1 MARSGPGGP
10 RRAGG
15 FSLLELMLAMS
26 LLALGLLV
34 LAGMQLQAMRGG
46 SSSRRASEAAAIAQV
61 RMESLQ
67 RVEALKQTH
76 PDYEANVDKW
86 MKYLD
91 LYMSQDIYRFIHKH
105 IREDTSRWEQRVARG
120 YYYNYVKA
128 VVDLFSAFLF
138 HAPIDRDPSDDV
150 DLFKEIY
157 KNSDLAG
164 TMWNVFLQN
173 ACTFAQVEGH
183 VGILVDA
190 PQSPPGGFASEEERK
205 AANARPYL
213 VMFHAHQIVDWEID
227 RYGNFQWVKLKV
239 FRPMDREWTTS
250 SSRKSDFYQ
259 IWTKETW
266 EEWEVTKAEGEEQA
280 IPRGGGTHGLGQVPL
295 VIVRVDKHPTH
306 TWFGQSSVK
315 DIADINIAILN
326 WASLGDEEIFERCLN
341 ILAMERGEGD
351 APTELSHANVLEY
364 EPGTNTPAYLSP
376 GDTPLKL
383 ISEWIEK
390 GSNEIRRLAKLN
402 ISTGL
407 GDVRQASSGIAKAFS
422 FLETNQSLAS
432 KALGLEQTE
441 TKLHQIISR
450 WMTSSFQGS
459 IQYPREFGVEDFLT
473 LFQEMD
479 MARGS
484 FTSETAIKEMEKMLV
499 RKRFASADMKLRK
512 KMEAEID
519 KAETTSPNVPGA
531 FGMIPPGM
539 KLSDLIPGS
548 KEEEDDAK
556 SSSEESPP
564 NRPDDGKATG
574 ANPGNATAA

>member
-1 MARSGPGGP
+1 MALPSEGDFGNGFTRGSDLAPTAGSDASLDLRSDI
-10 RRAGG
+10 RAEFEGS
-15 FSLLELMLAMS
+15 FDSTK
-26 LLALGLLV
+26 
-34 LAGMQLQAMRGG
+34 LQ
-46 SSSRRASEAAAIAQV
+46 S
-61 RMESLQ
+61 
-67 RVEALKQTH
+67 VEALRQTH
-76 PDYEANVDKW
+76 PDYDANVDKW
-86 MKYLD
+86 QKYLD

-128 VVDLFSAFLF
+128 VVDLFSAFLY
-138 HAPIDRDPSDDV
+138 HAPIDRDPKEDT
-150 DLFKEIY
+150 DLFSEVY
-157 KNSDLAG
+157 KNADLAG
-164 TMWNVFLQN
+164 TLWNVFLQQ

-183 VGILVDA
+183 VGLLVDA
-190 PQSPPGGFASEEERK
+190 PQSPPGGFQSEEERK

-213 VMFHAHQIVDWEID
+213 VMFHAHQIMDWEID
-227 RYGNFQWVKLKV
+227 RFGNFEWVKLRV
-239 FRPMDREWTTS
+239 FRPMDRDWQTS
-250 SSRKSDFYQ
+250 AARTSDFYQ
-259 IWTKETW
+259 IWTSETW
-266 EEWEVTKAEGEEQA
+266 EEWEVKKSSEGDESAEQIA
-280 IPRGGGTHGLGQVPL
+280 GGTHGLGEVPL

-306 TWFGQSSVK
+306 SWFGQSSVK

-326 WASLGDEEIFERCLN
+326 WSSLGDEEIFERCLN

-376 GDTPLKL
+376 GETPLEL
-383 ISEWIEK
+383 IAKWIGE
-390 GSNEIRRLAKLN
+390 GRDEIRRLAKLN

-441 TKLHQIISR
+441 TKLHRLISK
-450 WMTSSFQGS
+450 WMTSTFSGV

-484 FTSETAIKEMEKMLV
+484 LTSETAIKEKEKMLI
-499 RKRFASADMKLRK
+499 RKLFASSDLELRK
-512 KMEAEID
+512 KIEKEID
-519 KAETTSPNVPGA
+519 EADTTMPSVEST
-531 FGMIPPGM
+531 FGMIPPGA
-539 KLSDLIPGS
+539 KLGDLLPGS
-548 KEEEDDAK
+548 EEDEDDDQSD
-556 SSSEESPP
+556 SSKSPP